1 MGGRRS
7 ASCTRAERARVGRG
21 GRQLHRASRSPGA
34 PRSLHCTRATEQ
46 TGRGQGR
53 SCSNFV
59 LGLAAT
65 GVLPVAR
72 CHGGWGPSPKLA
84 RCTTIGTRANDHA
97 PERRRRST
105 MARRSVRDARPHRAI
120 SPSVRRQPAHVSPTR
135 RHTLRHGLATWSAA
149 SRQVRHRRPAGD
161 AAPHSGQVI
170 PVRSRRH
177 CPHARSLPQECQHSE
192 CRGCN
197 ERDHHPCVQV
207 PPGAYGPQS
216 LWFRGFSGPHYLQ
229 ASGGG
234 CVIRGARRDAYASVA
249 RPVFVTVGV
258 PVGGLGAA

>member
-1 MGGRRS
+1 
-7 ASCTRAERARVGRG
+7 
-21 GRQLHRASRSPGA
+21 
-34 PRSLHCTRATEQ
+34 
-46 TGRGQGR
+46 
-53 SCSNFV
+53 
-59 LGLAAT
+59 
-65 GVLPVAR
+65 
-72 CHGGWGPSPKLA
+72 
-84 RCTTIGTRANDHA
+84 
-97 PERRRRST
+97 

-170 PVRSRRH
+170 PVRSRRR

-197 ERDHHPCVQV
+197 ERAHHPCVQV

-216 LWFRGFSGPHYLQ
+216 LWFRGFSDPHDLQ

-258 PVGGLGAA
+258 PVGGLGAARPRAWPWCRSQRFPCEISPDLGQAVTGTGGLVDLKTCGGVHAYPVTSGRREAKSVKWQRLWRCR